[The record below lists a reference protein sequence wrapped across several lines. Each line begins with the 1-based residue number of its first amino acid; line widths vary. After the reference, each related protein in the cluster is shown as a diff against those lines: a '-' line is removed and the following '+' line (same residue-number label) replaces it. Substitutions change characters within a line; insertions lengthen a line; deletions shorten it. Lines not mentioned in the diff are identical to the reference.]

1 MKMLHT
7 RAMRSSRLIAVPLTA
22 VVVVAAAFA
31 AAAGASAA
39 PEAKSSTSLLNGT
52 VTSGRVV
59 GGMPL
64 SGARVTAY
72 SSVGKGVSVVGS
84 GTTDSRGS
92 FRLSASSQPTYV
104 VARKGH
110 RELVTLLSP
119 QGQQSVAVNE
129 LTTVA
134 AAYATAQFARG
145 VVIDGTSLQISS
157 AAGMSANLVSP
168 FKGQPS
174 SVISQSP
181 NGDQTN
187 AWRELGTLGNILA
200 SCVRTPVSSK
210 ACTTLFSL
218 TKTSKSGTTWD
229 AIQSIAIN
237 PARNV
242 TALFDLGTKSS
253 AFAPSLRT
261 DQGPRSSE
269 NLKKLDAFTLAVKFN
284 ATGRTSNGQE
294 VCPFGGLG
302 NIAFD
307 LKGYAWI
314 TNNVVQGTP
323 YSTNCII
330 VLRPNGSPS
339 NGNGGTPNS
348 PLFGGGILGQGFGIG
363 FDPTGRVWSG
373 NFGWGGDAYD
383 PTTDGTTPGGSVSL
397 FSGNG
402 TPISPQYGY
411 IGNLYRVQGTVS
423 DANGNI
429 WLASNGNSRVQ
440 VLPNGDPQTTFPA
453 YADDNLE
460 PFDIRL
466 DAQGDAWVS
475 YTKTNTLSK
484 LRYTPSGVQHLFTV
498 SLGEMALPKGVTVD
512 SAGNGWV
519 AAGSQN
525 TVYAFSSSGAP
536 LGKFSSGGIVG
547 PWGITADS
555 NDTVWVANFGNV
567 GDASTKFGV
576 SRLCGAKPDK
586 CLPGMKLGDPLTP
599 STGYTLPSGG
609 KQVLLHD
616 GTPLNGAATKTP
628 SFKPLMRETAVQPD
642 VAGNLWV
649 TNNWKPGDIADAKN
663 PGGDGLVIFVGVAAP
678 VAPKLY
684 SGPATRP

>member
-1 MKMLHT
+1 MK
-7 RAMRSSRLIAVPLTA
+7 IVPT
-22 VVVVAAAFA
+22 VSIA
-31 AAAGASAA
+31 AAAVMIAGAAAMPIASAA
-39 PEAKSSTSLLNGT
+39 PRSKATALTVSGH
-52 VTSGRVV
+52 VTSGPVS
-59 GGMPL
+59 GGIAL
-64 SGARVTAY
+64 AGARVTAY
-72 SSVGKGVSVVGS
+72 SSSNGSVTAVGAAS
-84 GTTDSRGS
+84 TDSRGA
-92 FRLSASSQPTYV
+92 FRISTKAKPTYL

-110 RELVTLLSP
+110 RELVTLLAPLGES
-119 QGQQSVAVNE
+119 SVAVNE

-145 VVIDGTSLQISS
+145 LDIAGSALQINA
-157 AAGMSANLVSP
+157 AAGMAANLVSP
-168 FKGQPS
+168 ITGRPS

-181 NGDQTN
+181 NADETN
-187 AWRELGTLGNILA
+187 AWRELGTLGNIIA
-200 SCVRTPVSSK
+200 SCTRDSSESK
-210 ACTTLFSL
+210 QCTRLFSL
-218 TKTSKSGTTWD
+218 THTSKSGTTWD
-229 AIQSIAIN
+229 AVQSIARN

-242 TALFDLGTKSS
+242 SPIFDLGSRTQPY
-253 AFAPSLRT
+253 APSLRS
-261 DQGPRSSE
+261 DQGPRAAQS
-269 NLKKLDAFTLAVKFN
+269 LLRLDAFTLAVKLN
-284 ATGRTSNGQE
+284 ATGRTVNGKE

-323 YSTNCII
+323 YSSNCII
-330 VLRPNGSPS
+330 VLRPDGSPS
-339 NGNGGTPNS
+339 NGTGGTPNS

-363 FDPTGRVWSG
+363 FDPSGRVWSG
-373 NFGWGGDAYD
+373 NFGWGGDAYN
-383 PTTDGTTPGGSVSL
+383 PTTDGSTPGGSVSL

-423 DANGNI
+423 DAKGNI
-429 WLASNGNSRVQ
+429 WLASNGNSSVQ
-440 VLPNGDPQTTFPA
+440 VLPGGDPQTTFPA
-453 YADDNLE
+453 YADENLN

-475 YTKTNTLSK
+475 YTNSNSFSK
-484 LRYTPSGVQHLFTV
+484 LRYTPSGVQRLFTV
-498 SLGEMALPKGVTVD
+498 SLGEKALPKGVTVD

-525 TVYAFSSSGAP
+525 SVYAFSSSGEK

-555 NDTVWVANFGNV
+555 DDTVWVANFGNV
-567 GDASTKFGV
+567 GDVRTKFGV
-576 SRLCGAKPDK
+576 SRLCGANTSK
-586 CLPGMKLGDPLTP
+586 CRAGMKLGDPLTP
-599 STGYTLPSGG
+599 NTGYTLPSAG

-628 SFKPLMRETAVQPD
+628 VFKPLMRETAVQPD

-684 SGPATRP
+684 SGPAARP

>member
-1 MKMLHT
+1 MK
-7 RAMRSSRLIAVPLTA
+7 SSRLIVIP
-22 VVVVAAAFA
+22 FA
-31 AAAGASAA
+31 ACAVIAASAVTTSALAA
-39 PEAKSSTSLLNGT
+39 PAAKSSAVSINGT
-52 VTSGRVV
+52 VTSGQVK
-59 GGMPL
+59 GGVPL
-64 SGARVTAY
+64 AGARVTAY
-72 SSVGKGVSVVGS
+72 SSAGRGVSAVGTS
-84 GTTDSRGS
+84 VADSRGS
-92 FRLSASSQPTYV
+92 FSISASAQPTYL
-104 VARKGH
+104 VARQGQ

-119 QGQQSVAVNE
+119 EGQRSATINE

-134 AAYATAQFARG
+134 AAYATAQFAHG
-145 VVIDGTSLQISS
+145 LVIDGTPLQINS
-157 AAGMSANLVSP
+157 AAGMAANLVSP
-168 FKGQPS
+168 TSGQPS
-174 SVISQSP
+174 SVIAKSP
-181 NGDQTN
+181 NGDETN

-200 SCVRTPVSSK
+200 SCTRAHASS
-210 ACTTLFSL
+210 ASCATLFSL
-218 TKTSKSGTTWD
+218 TKTPKNGTTWD
-229 AIQSIAIN
+229 AIQSVAKN

-242 TALFDLGTKSS
+242 SALFDLGSKVR
-253 AFAPSLRT
+253 AFSPALRS
-261 DQGPRSSE
+261 DQGPRSSRK
-269 NLKKLDAFTLAVKFN
+269 LMKLDAFTLAVKFN
-284 ATGRTSNGQE
+284 ATGRTANGQE

-323 YSTNCII
+323 YSTNCIV
-330 VLRPNGSPS
+330 VLRPNGQPS
-339 NGNGGTPNS
+339 TGVGGTPNS
-348 PLFGGGILGQGFGIG
+348 PLLGGGILGQGFGIG
-363 FDPTGRVWSG
+363 FDPSGRVWSG
-373 NFGWGGDAYD
+373 NFGWGGDAYN

-402 TPISPQYGY
+402 TVISPQYGY
-411 IGNLYRVQGTVS
+411 ISNLYRVQGTVS
-423 DANGNI
+423 DSQGNI

-440 VLPNGDPQTTFPA
+440 VLPNGDPQTAFPA
-453 YADDNLE
+453 YADENLE

-475 YTKTNTLSK
+475 YTKSNTLSK
-484 LRYTPSGVQHLFTV
+484 LHYTPSGVQRLFTV
-498 SLGEMALPKGVTVD
+498 SLGNAALPTGVTVD

-525 TVYAFSSSGAP
+525 AVYAFSSTGAP

-576 SRLCGAKPDK
+576 SRLCGANADK

-609 KQVLLHD
+609 KQVLLHN
-616 GTPLNGAATKTP
+616 GAPLNGGATKTP
-628 SFKPLMRETAVQPD
+628 VYKPLMRETAVQPD
-642 VAGNLWV
+642 IAGNLWV
-649 TNNWKPGDIADAKN
+649 TNNWKPGDLADYLN

-684 SGPATRP
+684 SGPAARP

>member
-1 MKMLHT
+1 
-7 RAMRSSRLIAVPLTA
+7 MRFSRLIAVPLTA
-22 VVVVAAAFA
+22 GVVVAGFA
-31 AAAGASAA
+31 ATPLASAA
-39 PEAKSSTSLLNGT
+39 PEAKSSASEIHGS
-52 VTSGRVV
+52 VISGQAP
-59 GGMPL
+59 GATPL
-64 SGARVTAY
+64 VGARVTAY
-72 SSVGKGVSVVGS
+72 SSAGKSVSAVGS
-84 GTTDSRGS
+84 GVTDSRGS
-92 FRLSASSQPTYV
+92 FRLATSTRPTYV
-104 VARKGH
+104 VAKQGH
-110 RELVTLLSP
+110 RVFVTLLSP
-119 QGQQSVAVNE
+119 AGQHSVVVNE

-145 VVIDGTSLQISS
+145 LVISGTSVQIDS
-157 AAGMSANLVSP
+157 AAGMAANLVSP
-168 FKGQPS
+168 FRGQPS
-174 SVISQSP
+174 AVISQTP
-181 NGDQTN
+181 NADQTN

-200 SCVRTPVSSK
+200 SCARTPASSK
-210 ACTTLFSL
+210 SCATLFSL
-218 TKTSKSGTTWD
+218 TETPKAGTTWD
-229 AIQSIAIN
+229 AIQSIATN

-242 TALFDLGTKSS
+242 TALFDLGAKSS
-253 AFAPSLRT
+253 AFAPSLRSN
-261 DQGPRSSE
+261 QGPRSSS
-269 NLKKLDAFTLAVKFN
+269 NLMKLDAFTLAVKFN
-284 ATGRTSNGQE
+284 ATGRTANGQE

-373 NFGWGGDAYD
+373 NFGWGGDAYN

-402 TPISPQYGY
+402 TAISPQYGY

-423 DANGNI
+423 DAQGNI

-475 YTKTNTLSK
+475 YTKTNSFSK

-498 SLGEMALPKGVTVD
+498 SLGEKALPKGVTVD

-525 TVYAFSSSGAP
+525 AVYAFSSTGAP

-576 SRLCGAKPDK
+576 SRLCGANTEK

-609 KQVLLHD
+609 KEVLLHD

-628 SFKPLMRETAVQPD
+628 VYKPLMRETAVQPD

-663 PGGDGLVIFVGVAAP
+663 PGGDGVVIFVGVAAP